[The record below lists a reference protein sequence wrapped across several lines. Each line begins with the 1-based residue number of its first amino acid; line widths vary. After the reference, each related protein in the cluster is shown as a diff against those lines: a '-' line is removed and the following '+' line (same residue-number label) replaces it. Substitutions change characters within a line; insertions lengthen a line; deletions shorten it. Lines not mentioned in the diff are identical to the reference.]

1 MRCYYEFQVLFIIQD
16 DHPVY
21 QKAKNEDTLERAWY
35 SNIDLHSISAYSMV
49 LDEEANPHSART
61 CLTLDSGI
69 EFTVMMA
76 YQDVDKLIKN
86 LVDKPLEKKMEK
98 E

>member
-1 MRCYYEFQVLFIIQD
+1 MKYYYEFEVLFIIVE

-21 QKAKNEDTLERAWY
+21 QKAKKDDTLERAWY

-49 LDEEANPHSART
+49 LDEEANPHPART

-69 EFTVMMA
+69 EFTVIMA
-76 YQDVDKLIKN
+76 YQDVDKLIKELN
-86 LVDKPLEKKMEK
+86 K